1 MGLFVGSVV
10 ALVLFVLVERRAL
23 EPILPMRLFRYR
35 VFTVCSLLSFV
46 VGFGMMGAI
55 AFLPTFLQ
63 FVNGASA
70 TGSGLRMIPMVGGLL
85 FTAILSGN
93 LVSRTGRYRIFPILG
108 STIAAVGMFMLST
121 MDSETSIV
129 TGSLFM
135 LVLGAGLG
143 LMMQTLT
150 LVVQNTVEYRD
161 LGTAT
166 SGVSFFR
173 SLGGSFGVAI
183 LGTLYATRLED
194 ELPGAMVAA
203 GVDPQVSQSPQSVHA
218 LSAAARAPILDAYA
232 TSLQDAF
239 AWAAV
244 AMGVALIVALLLPQ
258 VAMRDVSGAT
268 GAGDGFA
275 VAESDD
281 EERTLETIVS
291 HLLRRESPVQEER
304 VIAESGTTLSRAQL
318 WGVTS
323 VGIGAYQA
331 DSTSVTRAQVE
342 DRIGL
347 PHGVLDSFFEELVQ
361 DSLLIADGRSLT
373 LSDRGRAELERVIDT
388 WRTWLLGRLEETL
401 PGQRTAD
408 ESAELHAAVDRIVWR
423 LIREDAQPSPAST
436 SPSWNLRDLC

>member
-1 MGLFVGSVV
+1 M
-10 ALVLFVLVERRAL
+10 
-23 EPILPMRLFRYR
+23 
-35 VFTVCSLLSFV
+35 
-46 VGFGMMGAI
+46 
-55 AFLPTFLQ
+55 
-63 FVNGASA
+63 
-70 TGSGLRMIPMVGGLL
+70 
-85 FTAILSGN
+85 
-93 LVSRTGRYRIFPILG
+93 
-108 STIAAVGMFMLST
+108 
-121 MDSETSIV
+121 V

-173 SLGGSFGVAI
+173 ALGGSFGVAI
-183 LGTLYATRLED
+183 LGTLYASRLED
-194 ELPGAMVAA
+194 ELPRAMLDA
-203 GVDPQVSQSPQSVHA
+203 GVDPQVAQSPQSVHA

-232 TSLQDAF
+232 TSLQGAF
-239 AWAAV
+239 VWAAV
-244 AMGVALIVALLLPQ
+244 AMGVALLVALLLPQ

-291 HLLRRESPVQEER
+291 HLLRRESPAQEER

-323 VGIGAYQA
+323 VGIGAFQA
-331 DSTSVTRAQVE
+331 DSTSVTQAQVE

-347 PHGVLDSFFEELVQ
+347 PHGVLDSFFEELVEDGLLDRRPEPHPHRPRPRRTRTRHRHVAHLAARSTRGDAARTATAEESVELTRPWTGSYG
-361 DSLLIADGRSLT
+361 DSCGRTPSRVPESTPPSWSLRDLARQLVNVASGRGRSLQ
-373 LSDRGRAELERVIDT
+373 
-388 WRTWLLGRLEETL
+388 LGARN
-401 PGQRTAD
+401 
-408 ESAELHAAVDRIVWR
+408 
-423 LIREDAQPSPAST
+423 PSST
-436 SPSWNLRDLC
+436 KRYARR